1 MLTAPVVS
9 ILAANKI
16 AVKWPAHPAKDVIG
30 YNVYRGLVSVRTVQK
45 GTPQPWRDNDP
56 EHPEPLVV
64 AVKDITDLRKL
75 NDKPL
80 APTSFTDT
88 ATDLTKK
95 GPEAADHRYAVY
107 AYVLKAV
114 NALGTES
121 GPSPYA
127 LTIPSEP
134 TGVLLREQGGKAEL
148 RWAANPEKGV
158 AGYRLYKKGKGN
170 FEIVRA
176 TDELVKGTAFVDASP
191 GSRTRYWVTAVDV
204 LGQEG
209 EPSSPVWYGQSYKG
223 FFEGEWHQ

>member
-1 MLTAPVVS
+1 
-9 ILAANKI
+9 
-16 AVKWPAHPAKDVIG
+16 
-30 YNVYRGLVSVRTVQK
+30 VRTVKSGEQK
-45 GTPQPWRDNDP
+45 PWRDNDP
-56 EHPEPLVV
+56 EHAEPLVV
-64 AVKDITDLRKL
+64 PVKDITDLRRL
-75 NDKPL
+75 NERLL
-80 APTSFTDT
+80 AGTSFTDT
-88 ATDLTKK
+88 AIDLTKK

-107 AYVLKAV
+107 AYVLRAV

-127 LTIPSEP
+127 LTMPSAP
-134 TGVLLREQGGKAEL
+134 TGVLLRENGVKDEL
-148 RWAANPEKGV
+148 KWAQNPEQGI

-176 TDELVKGTAFVDASP
+176 AAALVKGTAFVDASP
-191 GSRTRYWVTAVDV
+191 GARTRYWVTAVDA